1 MEFVPSVPIYLQVLE
16 HIKYEIVTAKLKQGQ
31 KLPSVRELALE
42 YCINPNT
49 ASRVY
54 RMLEEEG
61 ISFTKRGMGTI
72 VTEDAEMLKKLKQQI
87 ANNLAKNYLSGMAR
101 IGSSIADAINLL
113 KEFEKQNKE
122 ENL

>member
-1 MEFVPSVPIYLQVLE
+1 MDFVPSVPIYLQVLE
-16 HIKYEIVTAKLKQGQ
+16 YIKYDIVTAKLKQGE

-42 YCINPNT
+42 YAINPNT

-61 ISFTKRGMGTI
+61 ISFTKRGMVTF
-72 VTEDAEMLKKLKQQI
+72 VTEDAETLKKLKQQI

-101 IGSSIADAINLL
+101 IGSSVADAINLL
-113 KEFEKQNKE
+113 KEFEKNE
-122 ENL
+122 EIL

>member
-16 HIKYEIVTAKLKQGQ
+16 YIKYDIVTAKLKQGE

-42 YCINPNT
+42 YAINPNT

-61 ISFTKRGMGTI
+61 ISFTKRGMGTF
-72 VTEDAEMLKKLKQQI
+72 VTEDAETLKKLKQQI

-101 IGSSIADAINLL
+101 IGSSVADAINLL
-113 KEFEKQNKE
+113 KEFEKNE
-122 ENL
+122 EIL